1 MRRPGAGAPERR
13 LVTGMPHRHDL
24 AKCIITRKG
33 NLVCDKTGE
42 RFAPMTAAQ
51 KECASR
57 FIGEQ
62 HHKLHKGK
70 RKSHEQAIAIG
81 LSRAKREC

>member
-1 MRRPGAGAPERR
+1 MS
-13 LVTGMPHRHDL
+13 HRHDL
-24 AKCIITRKG
+24 GKCIITHKG
-33 NLVCDKTGE
+33 KLVCDKTGE
-42 RFAPMTAAQ
+42 RFEPMTERQ

-81 LSRAKREC
+81 LSLAKRKC